1 MPGSIP
7 CLLSELL
14 SSARKNL
21 HRWPLSS
28 EPGILG
34 VVVGR
39 KPQAI
44 KNVVLLSRPTGV
56 DLSVAMTGPESCSQA
71 GSVGCTSSQL
81 SGSLRK

>member
-1 MPGSIP
+1 MPGSIR

-14 SSARKNL
+14 SSARKDP
-21 HRWPLSS
+21 HPWPLSP

-34 VVVGR
+34 VVVGK

-44 KNVVLLSRPTGV
+44 KNVVLLSWPTGV
-56 DLSVAMTGPESCSQA
+56 DLSVAMTGPESCSWA
-71 GSVGCTSSQL
+71 GSVGCASSQL

>member
-1 MPGSIP
+1 MPGSIR

-21 HRWPLSS
+21 HPWPLSS

-34 VVVGR
+34 VVVGG

-44 KNVVLLSRPTGV
+44 KNVVLLSWPTGV
-56 DLSVAMTGPESCSQA
+56 DLSVAMTGPESCSQV